1 MRMLPLLLLLLF
13 SPLVFSLQTQNCS
26 RDGGD
31 EPAPRLVGSHM
42 LGLAAFCLRLPYKGL
57 IEARSL
63 IAFALSL
70 QRHPSWLLGCC
81 CEREAQQQEG
91 FMFRRAAGG

>member
-1 MRMLPLLLLLLF
+1 MRLLPLLLLLLF

-42 LGLAAFCLRLPYKGL
+42 LGLTAFCLPHKGL
-57 IEARSL
+57 IEARSP

-81 CEREAQQQEG
+81 CKREAQQQEG

>member
-1 MRMLPLLLLLLF
+1 MLPLLLLLLF

-70 QRHPSWLLGCC
+70 QQHPSWLLGCC